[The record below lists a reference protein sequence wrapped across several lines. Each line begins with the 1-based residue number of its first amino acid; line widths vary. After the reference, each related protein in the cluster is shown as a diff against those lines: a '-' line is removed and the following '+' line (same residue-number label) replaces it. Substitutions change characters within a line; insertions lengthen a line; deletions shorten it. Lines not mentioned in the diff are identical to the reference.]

1 MVLIS
6 LYNAGE
12 LMQCLVFRYP
22 VAVIG
27 VCMRSTA
34 ILSSSLS
41 GTDMPLH
48 AARLLAVRLML
59 SLTCVEPVQLPQ
71 LGVAFA

>member
-1 MVLIS
+1 MPSPSVHQLVLS
-6 LYNAGE
+6 
-12 LMQCLVFRYP
+12 
-22 VAVIG
+22 G

-34 ILSSSLS
+34 TLSSSLD

-48 AARLLAVRLML
+48 AARLPAVRLML
-59 SLTCVEPVQLPQ
+59 SSPCVEPVQLPR